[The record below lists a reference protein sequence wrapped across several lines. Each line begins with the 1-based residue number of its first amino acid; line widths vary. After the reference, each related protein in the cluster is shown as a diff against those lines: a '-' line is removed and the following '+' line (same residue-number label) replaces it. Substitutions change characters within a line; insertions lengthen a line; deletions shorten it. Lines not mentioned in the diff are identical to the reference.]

1 MANYIWFLS
10 TRDNTNRSGV
20 RSTYREG
27 LIVWLEAVRL
37 KLNETVRYIQEG
49 NGNVKD
55 VAEVLPGCGVEFFL
69 NRWGDALDRARAVLD
84 VRCPTTR
91 C

>member
-10 TRDNTNRSGV
+10 IRDNTNRAGV
-20 RSTYREG
+20 RSTYRGE

-37 KLNETVRYIQEG
+37 KLNETVRYIQEE
-49 NGNVKD
+49 NDNVKE
-55 VAEVLPGCGVEFFL
+55 VAEVLPGHGVEFSL

-84 VRCPTTR
+84 V
-91 C
+91 

>member
-37 KLNETVRYIQEG
+37 KLNETVRYIQEE
-49 NGNVKD
+49 NGNVKE
-55 VAEVLPGCGVEFFL
+55 VAEVLPGREVEFFL
-69 NRWGDALDRARAVLD
+69 NRWGDALDRARGVLD
-84 VRCPTTR
+84 V
-91 C
+91 